1 MVFKPQTF
9 HEKAPT
15 VVTEFPTEAALEAQ
29 VAAALA
35 EAGGL
40 DAADISV
47 TTKAGTVTL
56 IGRVLLDS
64 QIERAEEVARSVP
77 NVTDVVNKLV
87 SEQTH

>member
-9 HEKAPT
+9 HETAPT
-15 VVTEFPTEAALEAQ
+15 VVSEYPAEAVLEGQ

-47 TTKAGTVTL
+47 TTSGSTVTL
-56 IGRVLLDS
+56 LGRVLIDA
-64 QIERAEEVARSVP
+64 QVARAEEVAKSVSG
-77 NVTDVVNKLV
+77 VTQVINKLV

>member
-9 HEKAPT
+9 HETAPT
-15 VVTEFPTEAALEAQ
+15 VVSEYPPEAALETR

-40 DAADISV
+40 DAADISA
-47 TTKAGTVTL
+47 TTSGSTVTL
-56 IGRVLLDS
+56 LGRVLIDA
-64 QIERAEEVARSVP
+64 QVARAEEVAKSVP
-77 NVTDVVNKLV
+77 GVTQVINKLV